1 MRWLHTSIFIET
13 PSLDG
18 LPTKTKEDPSPHD
31 MRLYPAGH
39 KPSVSWSRGG
49 KFITIIIITIII
61 VTSTTSTTST
71 TSATSATPTPTPT
84 PTTTT
89 TILVG

>member
-31 MRLYPAGH
+31 MRLYHAGH

-61 VTSTTSTTST
+61 VTSTTSTTS
-71 TSATSATPTPTPT
+71 ATSATPTPTPT
-84 PTTTT
+84 TTTT

>member
-49 KFITIIIITIII
+49 KFITIIITIII